1 MHRFFTDPK
10 NVTIFPRDEATPET
24 DPIGQIVILGDDFHH
39 LIHVLRIAHDEQFE
53 VCDGAGTDFI
63 CHIKEVFSEH
73 LLAEIDA
80 AVYSRGELPFKL
92 TLFQG
97 IPKGKKLD
105 EIIQKGTELGY
116 TDFVPFTAERTI
128 NRPKDAEF
136 KKTLRRG
143 RIAYEAA
150 KQSGRGV
157 IPAVEEPLSDVNA
170 VAKMLA
176 GYDLVLLAHVAD
188 SNPGL
193 HTVLKAFGKTPEN
206 VAVIIGPEGGFT
218 EIEILTLQNAG
229 ARVVSLG
236 ARVMRT
242 ETAGP
247 AVGAMLAYAFGLV

>member
-39 LIHVLRIAHDEQFE
+39 LIHVLRIAHDEPFE

-63 CHIKEVFSEH
+63 CHIKEVFPEH

-80 AVYSRGELPFKL
+80 VKYSRGELPFKL

-116 TDFVPFTAERTI
+116 TAFVPFTAERTV
-128 NRPKDAEF
+128 NRPKGADF

-150 KQSGRGV
+150 KQAGRGM
-157 IPAVEEPLSDVNA
+157 IPTVEEPLFDVNA
-170 VAKMLA
+170 VSKMLA
-176 GYDLVLLAHVAD
+176 SFDLVLLAHV
-188 SNPGL
+188 SEKNPGL
-193 HTVLKAFGKTPEN
+193 HEVLQAFGKTPKN
-206 VAVIIGPEGGFT
+206 LAVIIGPEGGFT
-218 EIEILTLQNAG
+218 EIEVLTLQNAG
-229 ARVVSLG
+229 ARAVSLG
-236 ARVMRT
+236 DRVMRT

-247 AVGAMLAYAFGLV
+247 ALGAMLAYAFGLI

>member
-1 MHRFFTDPK
+1 MHRFFTEPK
-10 NVTIFPRDEATPET
+10 NVTIFPRDDETPET

-39 LIHVLRIAHDEQFE
+39 LIHVLRIAHDEPFE

-80 AVYSRGELPFKL
+80 VNYSQGELPFEL

-97 IPKGKKLD
+97 LPKGKKLD
-105 EIIQKGTELGY
+105 EIIQKGTEIGY
-116 TDFVPFTAERTI
+116 TAFVPFTAERTV
-128 NRPKDAEF
+128 NRPKDADF

-150 KQSGRGV
+150 KQARRGM
-157 IPAVEEPLSDVNA
+157 IPTVEEPFSDVNA
-170 VAKMLA
+170 VAKVLSV
-176 GYDLVLLAHVAD
+176 YDLILLAHV
-188 SNPGL
+188 SGGNPGL
-193 HTVLKAFGKTPEN
+193 HDVIQAFGKTPKK

-218 EIEILTLQNAG
+218 EIEVLTLQNAG
-229 ARVVSLG
+229 AKAVSLG
-236 ARVMRT
+236 SRVMRT